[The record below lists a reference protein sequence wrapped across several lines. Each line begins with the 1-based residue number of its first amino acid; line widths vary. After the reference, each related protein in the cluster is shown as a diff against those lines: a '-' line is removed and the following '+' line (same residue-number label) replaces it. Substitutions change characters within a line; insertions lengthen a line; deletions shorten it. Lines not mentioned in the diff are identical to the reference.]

1 MPIKDKVQRTI
12 KKVVQS
18 VDSKISD
25 NNLRFHWGST
35 TMNNTKPKKKMGF
48 VKTVINIGHRF
59 LVLMFRMLIQ
69 FLYGEKG
76 ESMPPIKNLILLDSA
91 TTLAYKIRTR
101 KVCLARSWSQSLC
114 CNKYCFFT
122 ISLLVL
128 K

>member
-1 MPIKDKVQRTI
+1 MTVKDKVQKTI

-18 VDSKISD
+18 VGSKISD
-25 NNLRFHWGST
+25 SNLRLRWESIK
-35 TMNNTKPKKKMGF
+35 MNNPKSKKKMGF
-48 VKTVINIGHRF
+48 VKSVINIVHRF

-101 KVCLARSWSQSLC
+101 KVCTSDAI
-114 CNKYCFFT
+114 NYKF
-122 ISLLVL
+122 L
-128 K
+128 KFC